1 MCEDEY
7 GDWLDKPL
15 GGRKS
20 LFATTQL
27 SHLLERYMATVI
39 TTSLLTQNYTAAASS
54 KLDEI
59 DFTKAIKGEATL
71 DKALEKYGEAV
82 ANGTP
87 VEMMTVLIIPEW
99 QKPGN
104 MPKAIEELRHPTGGA
119 QDSSFARGSPFKR
132 PKKSL
137 RFSDL
142 GVGNQSSRG
151 RFSNFGDADIHRNN
165 RNSFSSAERD
175 NVAKLHGFLV
185 RVGGP
190 NGPNADKSLLPSNMR
205 PSKHVWEKFLIRGEF
220 APGDTPKDYR
230 KTWFQLSAANKRDL
244 IEHVRRNRDTVLFYS
259 GDRRVVNAIG
269 PENSHLVGTSTGP
282 TSG

>member
-59 DFTKAIKGEATL
+59 DFTKAIKGETSTL

-104 MPKAIEELRHPTGGA
+104 MPKAIEELRHPTGSA

-132 PKKSL
+132 SKKSL
-137 RFSDL
+137 RFSDRCRQP
-142 GVGNQSSRG
+142 V
-151 RFSNFGDADIHRNN
+151 
-165 RNSFSSAERD
+165 
-175 NVAKLHGFLV
+175 VA
-185 RVGGP
+185 R
-190 NGPNADKSLLPSNMR
+190 SLQ
-205 PSKHVWEKFLIRGEF
+205 
-220 APGDTPKDYR
+220 
-230 KTWFQLSAANKRDL
+230 QL
-244 IEHVRRNRDTVLFYS
+244 RRR
-259 GDRRVVNAIG
+259 
-269 PENSHLVGTSTGP
+269 
-282 TSG
+282 